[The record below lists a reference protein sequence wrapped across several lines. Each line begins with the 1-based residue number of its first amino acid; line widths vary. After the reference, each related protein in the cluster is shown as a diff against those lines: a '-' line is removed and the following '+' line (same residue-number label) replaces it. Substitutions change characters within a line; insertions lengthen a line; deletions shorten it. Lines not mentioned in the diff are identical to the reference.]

1 MLSVFIA
8 ILGVLFA
15 IGYVY
20 PLLLPAAIGFSI
32 PVASFAVFFAIV
44 VGVMTKMFYLPTMK
58 TKKASV
64 PSACFDKNTLF
75 NMYNDTVKKISD
87 IEAGDILADGVKVT
101 AKMKLGL
108 FNTKMFSLRGVIVS
122 ESHQVK
128 YNNKW
133 IFVREHPE
141 AIEIQ
146 GYKESFI
153 YCLNTSSKEI
163 VLNGLEF
170 LDWDELYDDK
180 LERVLNICVS
190 RMANSNSNFN
200 NTNSKINIHKELDT
214 GFLSDT
220 IIELNNTNKYITNV
234 KIGDILK
241 NGGVV
246 YGLVEI
252 DGTDLNKSLSLG
264 LGNHYFHS
272 EKLYHLL
279 TTTQKFIS
287 NGQIIND
294 YNHIIDSIM

>member
-1 MLSVFIA
+1 
-8 ILGVLFA
+8 
-15 IGYVY
+15 
-20 PLLLPAAIGFSI
+20 
-32 PVASFAVFFAIV
+32 
-44 VGVMTKMFYLPTMK
+44 
-58 TKKASV
+58 
-64 PSACFDKNTLF
+64 
-75 NMYNDTVKKISD
+75 
-87 IEAGDILADGVKVT
+87 
-101 AKMKLGL
+101 MKLGL
-108 FNTKMFSLRGVIVS
+108 FNTSMFSLRGVIVS

-146 GYKESFI
+146 GYKEPFI
-153 YCLNTSSKEI
+153 YCLNTSSKDI

-190 RMANSNSNFN
+190 RMSNNNSNNNNSNN
-200 NTNSKINIHKELDT
+200 NKINIHKELDT
-214 GFLSDT
+214 GFMSDT
-220 IIELNNTNKYITNV
+220 IIELNNTNKYISDV
-234 KIGDILK
+234 KIDDILK

-252 DGTDLNKSLSLG
+252 DGTDLNKSLG
-264 LGNHYFHS
+264 LGNHYFYS

-287 NGQIIND
+287 NGKIIND